1 MKTVISSLFFFFKIF
16 KNLVRDQDIGKN
28 FPQSQVVLCENP
40 SKKYLYLVTRIATNF
55 VCKLDKNSPI
65 VTVLKK
71 KKLHFTCVCVFRLA
85 LPCRAIFY
93 VLIMRPTF
101 LQVKRKKNSMMLTNF
116 SILSYKLI

>member
-1 MKTVISSLFFFFKIF
+1 MKTVISSFFFFKIF

-71 KKLHFTCVCVFRLA
+71 KKSSFYVCVCFQTCLA
-85 LPCRAIFY
+85 
-93 VLIMRPTF
+93 V
-101 LQVKRKKNSMMLTNF
+101 
-116 SILSYKLI
+116 